1 MHIDETKKARELRS
15 LTHFLMMRN
24 IVKHIIIY
32 TYRETMPLMMM
43 MMSDMLK
50 VERWNEKKSIYGS
63 TRTSVKKKSKERKE
77 NISRIS

>member
-15 LTHFLMMRN
+15 LTYFLMMRN